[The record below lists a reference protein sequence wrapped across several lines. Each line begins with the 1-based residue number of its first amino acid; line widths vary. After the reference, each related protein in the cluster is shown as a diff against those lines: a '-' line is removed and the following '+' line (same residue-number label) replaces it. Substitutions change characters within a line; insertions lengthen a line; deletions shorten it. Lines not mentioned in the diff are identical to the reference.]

1 MPGRSVKWMYFF
13 IMPTGGQWNIR
24 PIFFF
29 LNKIQ
34 NRRILNSAVLEVD
47 CFHITNDKPYLL
59 IGFLG
64 ECLSFYA
71 AKNPAVPCS
80 L

>member
-1 MPGRSVKWMYFF
+1 MYFF
-13 IMPTGGQWNIR
+13 LMPTGGQWNIR
-24 PIFFF
+24 PIFFKD
-29 LNKIQ
+29 KIQ

-47 CFHITNDKPYLL
+47 CFHITKDKPYLP

-64 ECLSFYA
+64 ECVSFYA

-80 L
+80 S